1 MNINQV
7 CLHGT
12 ILYGCKSIWYYNRIK
27 KQEKIKQNHRHGKQ
41 ALNIMPYWFL
51 LGGQLYEHIKISI
64 TALVALLVIW
74 KNTQKENTYDCSHVH
89 IHTLWT
95 LFSHAQFMW
104 ENKDHYTNSLKN

>member
-12 ILYGCKSIWYYNRIK
+12 ILYGWKSIWYYNRIK

-74 KNTQKENTYDCSHVH
+74 KNTQKENTYDCSHV
-89 IHTLWT
+89 
-95 LFSHAQFMW
+95 
-104 ENKDHYTNSLKN
+104 YTYALNTFQSCSIYVGE